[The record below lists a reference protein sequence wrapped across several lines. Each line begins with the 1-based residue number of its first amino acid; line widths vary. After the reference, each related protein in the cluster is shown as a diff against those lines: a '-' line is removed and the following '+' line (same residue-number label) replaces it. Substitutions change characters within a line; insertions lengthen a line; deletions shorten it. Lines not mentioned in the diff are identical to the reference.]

1 MDFTYLPEKTK
12 FVFDTLSETK
22 FIKKYTL
29 VGGTALSMQIKHR
42 MSEDLDFIF
51 DGKFLNI
58 ISIKRNIH
66 NSFSHYKI
74 IKEDGNYQIDFA
86 VRNTKVTFFSSGAI
100 LIPFNVMNYSEK
112 HKNLNIAS
120 AEIIGTLKLAAI
132 SHRNTLRDYYDLYFL
147 SKYITSLAK
156 IFENTKKLIPNLSP
170 ITYSETLTYID
181 DLQEDTI
188 AEHLHP
194 KEIIN
199 KYELANFFVDELKK
213 IKKRI

>member
-132 SHRNTLRDYYDLYFL
+132 SHRNTLRDYYDLY
-147 SKYITSLAK
+147 
-156 IFENTKKLIPNLSP
+156 
-170 ITYSETLTYID
+170 
-181 DLQEDTI
+181 
-188 AEHLHP
+188 
-194 KEIIN
+194 
-199 KYELANFFVDELKK
+199 
-213 IKKRI
+213 